1 MKKIWNFIKIHP
13 VTAYFL
19 MTLIISWG
27 SIFFVLGPGGF
38 TGTVKATD
46 RQLPFLFLAMFAG
59 PSVASI
65 LLTGFMDGREGIR
78 ELFSRLFRWRVG
90 ARWYV
95 VAVLTAPLLMT
106 GTLLALSLISP
117 GFLPGILASVDKVS
131 LLMTGIAAGLM
142 TGFFEELG
150 WTGFAVSRL
159 KSRYGILT
167 TGIIVGVMWGAWHY
181 PLFSGGDSSGT
192 VAPALFI
199 PVLLFSHLPAY
210 RVIMVWV
217 YDRTGSLLIA
227 MLIHAGLTG
236 GTLIIQPRAADGTY
250 ILIYDLVLAAAMWV
264 VIAIAQRRLNAG
276 R

>member
-1 MKKIWNFIKIHP
+1 MTEIKNFIRTRP
-13 VTAYFL
+13 VFCYFIL
-19 MTLIISWG
+19 SLIISWSG
-27 SIFFVLGPGGF
+27 IFILLGPGGF
-38 TGTVKATD
+38 TGAAKATD
-46 RQLPFLFLAMFAG
+46 GQLPFVFLSMFAG
-59 PSVASI
+59 PSVAGIVLSGLVNGRKGLGE
-65 LLTGFMDGREGIR
+65 LL
-78 ELFSRLFRWRVG
+78 SRLFTWRV
-90 ARWYV
+90 RIHWYV
-95 VAVLTAPLLMT
+95 VAVLAAPLLMT

-117 GFLPGILASVDKVS
+117 GFLPGILASGDKVS

-159 KSRYGILT
+159 KSRYSILT

-217 YDRTGSLLIA
+217 YDRTGSLLIV
-227 MLIHAGLTG
+227 MLTHAGLTG
-236 GTLIIQPRAADGTY
+236 GTLIIQPQAADGTY
-250 ILIYDLVLAAAMWV
+250 ILIYDLVLAAALWI
-264 VIAIAQRRLNAG
+264 VIAIAQRRLKAG